1 MTDKILDFEP
11 VQEDVIENYEEFDYL
26 TDFYLPFQEQE
37 AKYNSSILKGFRE
50 NNIDPYEYIGEK
62 KVDGIKPIKLLKP
75 EEEEQGKI
83 DYSEAFIE
91 FFKDIPESVAL
102 STLENIANISNLG
115 VQAIGVA
122 SNLAFKDTKLDKIS
136 DVTNSAASFYNRNT
150 EQFVKNIE
158 TYAKNNDVNG
168 VSKFITDIGIDT
180 GLSFPIYKQ
189 LKKVGVPTFAAMP
202 LSFGLAYGFSGGEKE
217 IDGNMIMDSQA
228 INRTFELLNIL
239 PDTPESEIAE
249 AVATAFEGTLW
260 TAAIGPLTKT
270 FKLLKNNVPAYINQ
284 QTAVS
289 VGGATATTE
298 AVNQFEQNRQENLNV
313 EEQNQDLT
321 EEKKN
326 LNQSSSLEDAD
337 NLMASAGFGPV
348 FKSILKE
355 TAKKLSNKGSGEQFL
370 NQLKNTQGLKQ
381 QELKWSGLDDFLKDK
396 KSVTKEEVKEFLQN
410 NTLDVSEVKFSGQT
424 LKPNKE
430 LQKLVDD
437 YEARWRDSDIADA
450 AAPNYDSFTVHV
462 GDSPLIPS
470 TKGKM
475 DFATLR
481 TIIGDDILPE
491 SFEETNGF
499 LRYKNV
505 NKPDPLTKSD
515 DVFLHPL
522 ELERYKIERMIRQNP
537 NMKVGAPKFERFTE
551 EGGKDYTELVFRLK
565 VGGKDIGVPVEVSGQ
580 KAGETIKRKSLVPF
594 KQPAHFNV
602 KNEIAHVR
610 FKTRELDG
618 LKVLNVEEM
627 QSDFAIATKKKTGA
641 FVKDFPFRNNW
652 YELTIKRLLRYAAD
666 NNFDAVAIPKGSV
679 AAKRYGESFGKYK
692 KLNFYRGDK
701 DSIVVDYINDEGISV
716 DAFRYTKDGSN
727 LTKKF
732 SELEKE
738 VGSKVYNQIIDTTE
752 SGVNKIDLDKPII
765 IGSGKGKYE
774 LYDKAI
780 PSFVKKYTK
789 KWNAEVYD
797 ANIDMIKN
805 FKDNPDIVG
814 STNKIPVTI
823 IKLTDD
829 MKQSVQQDGQ
839 ALFSIF
845 GIGAGAKIASDS
857 MQNNIISEQTN

>member
-1 MTDKILDFEP
+1 MTDKILDFEQP
-11 VQEDVIENYEEFDYL
+11 TEDVIENYEEFDYL
-26 TDFYLPFQEQE
+26 TDFYLPFQDQE
-37 AKYNSSILKGFRE
+37 AKYNSEILKGFRT
-50 NNIDPYEYIGEK
+50 NNIDPYEFLGEQ
-62 KVDGIKPIKLLKP
+62 KVNGIQPIELIKPEKQ
-75 EEEEQGKI
+75 EQGKI
-83 DYSEAFIE
+83 DYSEAFVE
-91 FFKDIPESVAL
+91 FFKDLPESVAL
-102 STLENIANISNLG
+102 STLENLANISNLG
-115 VQAIGVA
+115 VQAVGVGA
-122 SNLAFKDTKLDKIS
+122 NLAFKDTKLDKIS
-136 DVTNSAASFYNRNT
+136 DVTNSAANFYNRNT

-168 VSKFITDIGIDT
+168 VSKFMTDIGIDT

-189 LKKVGVPTFAAMP
+189 LKKVGVPSFAAMP

-217 IDGNMIMDSQA
+217 IDNNMIMDSQA

-289 VGGATATTE
+289 VGGAAATGE
-298 AVNQFEQNRQENLNV
+298 VVNQVDENRQENLNV

-337 NLMASAGFGPV
+337 GLMASAGFGPI
-348 FKSILKE
+348 FTSILRS
-355 TAKKLSNKGSGEQFL
+355 TAKKLANKGSGEQFL

-396 KSVTKEEVKEFLQN
+396 KSVTKEEVKDFLQN
-410 NTLDVSEVKFSGQT
+410 NSLDVSEVKFSKN

-430 LQKLVDD
+430 LQKLIDD
-437 YEARWRDSDIADA
+437 FEPKYIDERTN
-450 AAPNYDSFTVHV
+450 APNYDVYETF
-462 GDSPLIPS
+462 I
-470 TKGKM
+470 GKEANNRARGTM
-475 DFATLR
+475 DFQTVR
-481 TIIGDDILPE
+481 SVIGDDVVPE
-491 SFEETNGF
+491 SFEVVAEKFNTPKV
-499 LRYKNV
+499 LRYKNL
-505 NKPDPLTKSD
+505 NADDPNILIRPRGD
-515 DVFLHPL
+515 DFFITPI
-522 ELERYKIERMIRQNP
+522 ELEKYKIERIRR
-537 NMKVGAPKFERFTE
+537 MKNFNTGGVKFEAQTE
-551 EGGKDYTELVFRLK
+551 AGGKDYTELVFRLK
-565 VGGKDIGVPVEVSGQ
+565 VGGKDIGIPIERTTPSKEAFGE
-580 KAGETIKRKSLVPF
+580 KALVPF
-594 KQPAHFNV
+594 KNPSHFNV

-610 FKTRELDG
+610 FKTRDLDG

-666 NNFDAVAIPKGSV
+666 NNFDAIAIPKGSV
-679 AAKRYGESFGKYK
+679 AAKRYGES
-692 KLNFYRGDK
+692 
-701 DSIVVDYINDEGISV
+701 INTANKVMYSKTNDQIMVSYLDANGISIEDMSYAMSDKAMNV
-716 DAFRYTKDGSN
+716 LRKDVG
-727 LTKKF
+727 
-732 SELEKE
+732 EKI
-738 VGSKVYNQIIDTTE
+738 YNQILKTDKSGNSFIDF
-752 SGVNKIDLDKPII
+752 DKPIVV
-765 IGSGKGKYE
+765 GSGKGKYE

-797 ANIDMIKN
+797 DVIRTDPTMM
-805 FKDNPDIVG
+805 DIEEVA
-814 STNKIPVTI
+814 KIQDIPVTI